1 MCQLDYEIES
11 DGGVIYH
18 YRVVFNK
25 NNPKSIL
32 LKISGLDS
40 NNTVYMSPWEFDD
53 DHEYTEE
60 HDLVH
65 RNRFTK
71 DGEPII
77 VNEENIK
84 VIIKDVRDFVHK
96 LSIELNLYK
105 SN

>member
-1 MCQLDYEIES
+1 MMELYTIIELFL
-11 DGGVIYH
+11 I
-18 YRVVFNK
+18 

-60 HDLVH
+60 HGLVH

-71 DGEPII
+71 DGEPIDI
-77 VNEENIK
+77 
-84 VIIKDVRDFVHK
+84 
-96 LSIELNLYK
+96 YK
-105 SN
+105 ISKNDAFFAKAVST